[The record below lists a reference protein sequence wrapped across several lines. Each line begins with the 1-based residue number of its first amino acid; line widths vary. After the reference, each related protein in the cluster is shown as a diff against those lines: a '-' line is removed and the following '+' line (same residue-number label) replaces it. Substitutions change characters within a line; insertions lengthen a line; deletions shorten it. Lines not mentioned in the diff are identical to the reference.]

1 MNVGRAPSKDVVRIS
16 VMSTH
21 KLSLTTATMIVAAS
35 MIGIGVF
42 TTSGFALAALGTP
55 ERVLAAWGVGSVIAI
70 CGALSY
76 AALAAKF
83 TESGGEYL
91 FLSRAIHPAAGLTA
105 GVVSMLAGFTGPI
118 AAAAI
123 GLEAYAA
130 PMLDPQRGLP
140 VGTIAVLAILIAAI
154 LHTIH
159 VSVASR
165 IQDAVVA
172 LKLILI
178 LGFIAYSL
186 LVSPNF
192 STDRATTSGAIPF
205 SITNFASQ
213 LVWISFSFAGFNAA
227 IYVAG
232 EVRDPAR
239 NVPRALI
246 GGTILV
252 SVIYLALNT
261 VFVFAAPM
269 DVITSDENISQ
280 VAATAAAAV
289 GGSTLEALVRILIA
303 TALATSIS
311 AMVMTGPR
319 VYAKMADDGL
329 MPSFFSSEGKP
340 PAVAIAFQA
349 GLSIVVVLV
358 SRLQD
363 LLSYLGLTLS
373 LCSALAIASL
383 FVMRFRGQIDR
394 LPAWG
399 IPPAIFIIASVTLA
413 VLAAWKQPIP
423 MIAASTTLAIGGIIF
438 AIPSIRS
445 VLQKRG

>member
-1 MNVGRAPSKDVVRIS
+1 MVTK
-16 VMSTH
+16 
-21 KLSLTTATMIVAAS
+21 KLSLITATTIVAAS
-35 MIGIGVF
+35 MIGVGVF

-55 ERVLAAWGVGSVIAI
+55 GRVLVAWGVGSFIAM
-70 CGALSY
+70 CGAISY

-91 FLSRAIHPAAGLTA
+91 FLARAIHPAAGLTA

-123 GLEAYAA
+123 GLEAYAS
-130 PMLDPQRGLP
+130 PMLGSPLLGSRMPALP
-140 VGTIAVLAILIAAI
+140 VGCIAVTAILIAAV
-154 LHTIH
+154 LHAVK
-159 VSVASR
+159 VSAATR
-165 IQDAVVA
+165 MQDAIVGF
-172 LKLILI
+172 KLILI
-178 LGFIAYSL
+178 LGFIGWGFFALSDA
-186 LVSPNF
+186 
-192 STDRATTSGAIPF
+192 STNREIAAETIPF
-205 SITNFASQ
+205 SIPNFASQ

-246 GGTILV
+246 GGTALV
-252 SVIYLALNT
+252 SVIYLLLNT
-261 VFVFAAPM
+261 IFVYSAPIE
-269 DVITSDENISQ
+269 VITAGENISQ
-280 VAATAAAAV
+280 VAATAAV
-289 GGSTLEALVRILIA
+289 SIGGTTLENLVRVLIV

-329 MPSFFSSEGKP
+329 MPSFFSSGNRSP
-340 PAVAIAFQA
+340 VVAIGFQA
-349 GLSIVVVLV
+349 AMAIVVVLI

-383 FVMRFRGQIDR
+383 FVLRFRGQISR
-394 LPAWG
+394 LPGWG
-399 IPPAIFIIASVTLA
+399 IPPAVFIFASVSLGIIA
-413 VLAAWKQPIP
+413 AWNQPIP
-423 MIAASTTLAIGGIIF
+423 AIAAVATLTIGGILF
-438 AIPSIRS
+438 WLQRS
-445 VLQKRG
+445 SGEAERLG

>member
-1 MNVGRAPSKDVVRIS
+1 MNEGRAPRKDVVRIF
-16 VMSTH
+16 VMSTP

-35 MIGIGVF
+35 MIGVGVF
-42 TTSGFALAALGTP
+42 TTSGFAFATLGTP
-55 ERVLAAWGVGSVIAI
+55 ERVLAAWVVGSVIAI

-76 AALAAKF
+76 AALATKF

-91 FLSRAIHPAAGLTA
+91 FLSLAIHPAAGLTA
-105 GVVSMLAGFTGPI
+105 GFVSMLAGFTGPI

-130 PMLDPQRGLP
+130 PMLDPQSGLP
-140 VGTIAVLAILIAAI
+140 VGTIAVSAILIAAM
-154 LHTIH
+154 LHAVH
-159 VSVASR
+159 VSVATR
-165 IQDAVVA
+165 IQDVIVA

-178 LGFIAYSL
+178 LGFIAYGL
-186 LVSPNF
+186 LAVPVLP
-192 STDRATTSGAIPF
+192 TDLTTRSAVPPF
-205 SITNFASQ
+205 SITDFASQ

-261 VFVFAAPM
+261 IFVFAAPM
-269 DVITSDENISQ
+269 EVITSDENISQ
-280 VAATAAAAV
+280 VAATAADAV
-289 GGSTLEALVRILIA
+289 GGSTLESFVRVLIA

-319 VYAKMADDGL
+319 VYAKMAEDGM
-329 MPSFFSSEGKP
+329 MPSFFSSDAKP
-340 PAVAIAFQA
+340 PAVAIGFQA
-349 GLSIVVVLV
+349 GLSIAVVLI

-373 LCSALAIASL
+373 LCSVLAIASL

-394 LPAWG
+394 LPGWG
-399 IPPAIFIIASVTLA
+399 IPPAIFIIASLSLA
-413 VLAAWKQPIP
+413 VLAAWNQPVP
-423 MIAASTTLAIGGIIF
+423 MIAACATLAIGGIVF
-438 AIPSIRS
+438 AASSIRS
-445 VLQKRG
+445 VLQRHG

>member
-1 MNVGRAPSKDVVRIS
+1 
-16 VMSTH
+16 
-21 KLSLTTATMIVAAS
+21 MIVAAS
-35 MIGIGVF
+35 MIGVGVF
-42 TTSGFALAALGTP
+42 TTSGFALAVLGTP

-91 FLSRAIHPAAGLTA
+91 FLARAIHPAAGLTA

-123 GLEAYAA
+123 GLEAYVA
-130 PMLDPQRGLP
+130 PILAPQGGLP
-140 VGTIAVLAILIAAI
+140 VGTIAVSAILIAAI
-154 LHTIH
+154 LHAVH
-159 VSVASR
+159 VSVATR
-165 IQDAVVA
+165 IQDAIVA

-178 LGFIAYSL
+178 LGFIAYGLFNVPS
-186 LVSPNF
+186 F
-192 STDRATTSGAIPF
+192 ATDHATAEKVIPF
-205 SITNFASQ
+205 SIPNFASQ
-213 LVWISFSFAGFNAA
+213 LIWISFSFAGFNAA

-252 SVIYLALNT
+252 SVIYLFLNT
-261 VFVFAAPM
+261 IFVFAAPM
-269 DVITSDENISQ
+269 EVITSEQDVSQ
-280 VAATAAAAV
+280 VAATAANSI
-289 GGSTLEALVRILIA
+289 GGSTLEAFVRVLIA

-319 VYAKMADDGL
+319 VYAKMAEDGL

-349 GLSIVVVLV
+349 GLSIAVVLV

-373 LCSALAIASL
+373 LCSALAISSL

-399 IPPAIFIIASVTLA
+399 IPPGIFIIASVSLA
-413 VLAAWKQPIP
+413 VLAAWNQPLP
-423 MIAASTTLAIGGIIF
+423 MIAASATLAIGGVLF
-438 AIPSIRS
+438 VVPSIRS
-445 VLQKRG
+445 FLQRDG